1 MEGLLGCELHEFLN
15 HADCWDKII
24 EISETVWEKDMP
36 DQFIKK
42 LFLDYDR
49 NKELNKEER
58 KFNESFD
65 LISQHSMKNP
75 LSESEDELDERM
87 NVELDTEH

>member
-1 MEGLLGCELHEFLN
+1 M
-15 HADCWDKII
+15 
-24 EISETVWEKDMP
+24 
-36 DQFIKK
+36 
-42 LFLDYDR
+42 DYDR

-87 NVELDTEH
+87 NVELDTEHYFEELSDQEEQKTQKRDNGVIKINSIAKNAIRKSSFIADE

>member
-1 MEGLLGCELHEFLN
+1 
-15 HADCWDKII
+15 
-24 EISETVWEKDMP
+24 
-36 DQFIKK
+36 
-42 LFLDYDR
+42 LDYDR

>member
-1 MEGLLGCELHEFLN
+1 
-15 HADCWDKII
+15 
-24 EISETVWEKDMP
+24 MP

-49 NKELNKEER
+49 NKEDDKAER

-65 LISQHSMKNP
+65 VISKHSMKNP

-87 NVELDTEH
+87 NVELDTEHVSEELSDREEYKK

>member
-1 MEGLLGCELHEFLN
+1 
-15 HADCWDKII
+15 
-24 EISETVWEKDMP
+24 MP

-49 NKELNKEER
+49 NKEGDKAES
-58 KFNESFD
+58 KFFESFD
-65 LISQHSMKNP
+65 VISQHSMKNP

-87 NVELDTEH
+87 NVELDTEHVSEELSDREEYKT